1 MRSRALSKVS
11 PLLVAMLF
19 VAAVGLLVVRPKGT
33 LLPGLGALALF
44 VLAFVVV
51 EKRLREE
58 RPFESHGRSAK
69 WVHPSR
75 NPMARLLD
83 AIANSRLVSAWV
95 EPLPIAP
102 MVSDVAEVIYV
113 SYLVPAERLDP
124 FVPYGLELERL
135 GRDGK
140 WALFSFL
147 TYRHGSFGFRFLGP
161 LRKLFP
167 SPTQTN
173 WRIHVRDP
181 RTKTCGIYFVTNAI
195 CRTPPALAARLFTE
209 GMPMHV
215 FDRVSLDREPSTGAI
230 RFDFSPGAGSA
241 PDARGEL
248 LPCEAPTFEDEWCEC
263 FGSFRGFLEYAV
275 PQNRAMSGQPWH
287 ARVTRHEIVLPI
299 DLDACEP
306 LAGTVTSEAVRVW
319 AGDATPVCFRVAGL
333 HFTFEAELHDPVP
346 ETDAGNERIR
356 A

>member
-1 MRSRALSKVS
+1 MKPRATSKLLP
-11 PLLVAMLF
+11 PLVLLLF
-19 VAAVGLLVVRPKGT
+19 LGGAGLLVLRPYETPAFGVT
-33 LLPGLGALALF
+33 ALVLF
-44 VLAFVVV
+44 VLAFVGV

-75 NPMARLLD
+75 NPAARVLD

-113 SYLVPAERLDP
+113 SYLVPAERLAP
-124 FVPYGLELERL
+124 FVPFGLELERL
-135 GRDGK
+135 GPGGK

-161 LRKLFP
+161 LRRLFP
-167 SPTQTN
+167 SPMQTN

-215 FDRVSLDREPSTGAI
+215 FDRVSLDRDEGTGKI
-230 RFDFSPGAGSA
+230 RFDFAPGSGSA

-248 LPCEAPTFEDEWCEC
+248 VPCEAPDFDAEWKEC
-263 FGSFRGFLEYAV
+263 FGNFRGFLEYTV

-299 DLDACEP
+299 DIDTCEP
-306 LAGTVTSEAVRVW
+306 LSGSVTSEAARIW
-319 AGDATPVCFRVAGL
+319 AGEAAPVCFRVAGL

-346 ETDAGNERIR
+346 EAR
-356 A
+356 AD